1 MRCNVRAHVATWA
14 AVPGPQIYRGV
25 FGNETVEAEAP
36 TVREAQVGFVLEV
49 ELQSKLPEATLVI
62 GTASDA
68 TLLCLDRI
76 AITHIVIYREN
87 VEVVMVQDVES
98 LRTEF
103 EVNLLMNRERLAER
117 SIDVPGS
124 WPTEGIAG
132 GHIGRERAPVGSPQ
146 QCWIAERVRRR

>member
-1 MRCNVRAHVATWA
+1 M
-14 AVPGPQIYRGV
+14 
-25 FGNETVEAEAP
+25 EAEAP
-36 TVREAQVGFVLEV
+36 TVREPQVAFALEV

-62 GTASDA
+62 GTAGDA

-87 VEVVMVQDVES
+87 VEVVMVQDVEC

-103 EVNLLMNRERLAER
+103 EVDLLMNRERLAER

-124 WPTEGIAG
+124 RTTEGITS
-132 GHIGRERAPVGSPQ
+132 GHIGRERSPIRDAV
-146 QCWIAERVRRR
+146 WIIRRIYLSVSCVSK